1 MFSIIIL
8 CEFCIKIKSFCLVFI
23 FTISLCYTF
32 FYKWDEGQI
41 INTHKLVI
49 LGAGASGLMLATQLY
64 ERGFDDII
72 IIEHNPRIGMK
83 IKVSGGGKCNVTNE
97 DVSAD
102 NYLGE
107 TDFVKNVLL
116 SYTPK
121 NLLDFLNARKVY
133 PSIRSLGQYFCKKSA
148 EEVINALQIGIS
160 KKAFLLSRKVLSIE
174 KSEDYLIRTDKGELR
189 AEHLVIATGS
199 NAYPQVG
206 GSDIGLSLAKDLGHT
221 YQSFS
226 PVLVG
231 WTVQKE
237 QFWMKELS
245 GISSYVSID
254 VGHKKLFG
262 ELLFAHKGISGPA
275 VLSASLYWKKGIV
288 KIDFLAKGTLKETF
302 SQKKKQVSTQMG
314 LPKRLSKLLL
324 ESIELKDKSVQDL
337 NKQDWEKLELLKA
350 YPMSPAGTFGLKKAE
365 ACRGGVNTDE
375 VDSDSMQSKLHKK
388 LYFLGEVLDVTG
400 ELGGYNF
407 QWAFASA
414 VVCASSLEKSLL
426 KKDI

>member
-1 MFSIIIL
+1 
-8 CEFCIKIKSFCLVFI
+8 
-23 FTISLCYTF
+23 
-32 FYKWDEGQI
+32 
-41 INTHKLVI
+41 
-49 LGAGASGLMLATQLY
+49 MLATQLY
-64 ERGFDDII
+64 KKGFDDIV

-97 DVSAD
+97 EVSED

-107 TDFVKNVLL
+107 SNFVKNVLL
-116 SYTPK
+116 SYTPRE
-121 NLLDFLNARKVY
+121 LLDFLNKRKVY

-148 EEVINALQIGIS
+148 DEVINALEVGIS

-174 KSEDYLIRTDKGELR
+174 KNENYSIHTDKGVIQ
-189 AEHLVIATGS
+189 AQHLVIATGS

-206 GSDIGLSLAKDLGHT
+206 GSDIGLSLAKNLGHT
-221 YQSFS
+221 YTSFS

-237 QFWMKELS
+237 QFWMKDLS
-245 GISSYVSID
+245 GLSTYVSID

-275 VLSASLYWKKGIV
+275 VLSASLYWKKGLV
-288 KIDFLAKGTLKETF
+288 YIDFLAKASLKETF

-324 ESIELKDKSVQDL
+324 ESIKLKDKSVEDL
-337 NKQDWEKLELLKA
+337 NGQDWEKLELLKA
-350 YPMSPAGTFGLKKAE
+350 YPMSPAGNFGLKKAE
-365 ACRGGVNTDE
+365 ACIGGVHTDE
-375 VDSDSMQSKLHKK
+375 VDSNSMESKLHDK

-414 VVCASSLEKSLL
+414 VVCASALEKSLI
-426 KKDI
+426 KENV